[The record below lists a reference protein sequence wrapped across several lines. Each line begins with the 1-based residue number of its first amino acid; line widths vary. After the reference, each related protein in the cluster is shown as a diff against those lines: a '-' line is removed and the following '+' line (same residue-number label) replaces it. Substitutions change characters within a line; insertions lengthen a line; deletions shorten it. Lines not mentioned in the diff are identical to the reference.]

1 MAILVKDAK
10 GNTALHTAAL
20 LGHLDKMA
28 RKYLTTELL
37 MEKNLAGISPLQR
50 AIDADHLDQLLVV
63 DLDGTTALQEIV
75 GAEWWKKHLTLINSK
90 LDIMSQGEEAE
101 VWLF

>member
-1 MAILVKDAK
+1 MANLVKDAK

-20 LGHLDKMA
+20 LGHFDKMP

-37 MEKNLAGISPLQR
+37 MEKNLAGISPIQR
-50 AIDADHLDQLLVV
+50 AIAADHLDQLLGVA
-63 DLDGTTALQEIV
+63 LDGTIALQELV
-75 GAEWWKKHLTLINSK
+75 GAEWWDKHLTLIKSK
-90 LDIMSQGEEAE
+90 LAILSQEEEAE